1 MLICVKSSDNDR
13 TVGVLMQN
21 EDVDGGRGGQH
32 GRVSLRS
39 VHMCMAESSEETSA
53 ECSLT
58 YFVSPLLSV
67 SI

>member
-1 MLICVKSSDNDR
+1 
-13 TVGVLMQN
+13 VGVLVQN

-32 GRVSLRS
+32 GQVGLPN
-39 VHMCMAESSEETSA
+39 VHSYMCMAESSEETSA
-53 ECSLT
+53 ERSLT

>member
-1 MLICVKSSDNDR
+1 M
-13 TVGVLMQN
+13 GVLVQN

-32 GRVSLRS
+32 GQVGLPN
-39 VHMCMAESSEETSA
+39 VHSYMCMAESSEETSA
-53 ECSLT
+53 ERSLT